1 MKALLVLAAFWAT
14 CSAATIA
21 LLWRESSQPADD
33 EPEPEPE
40 PSHDPSHDPRTC
52 GACLAADDAVMER
65 FDLTLWNIECGE
77 AL

>member
-21 LLWRESSQPADD
+21 LLWRESSQPAAY
-33 EPEPEPE
+33 PEPE
-40 PSHDPSHDPRTC
+40 PSHDPATC
-52 GACLAADDAVMER
+52 RACLAADDAVMER